1 MFDSAVIDASALM
14 RGTLF
19 AAPETGGRLGQI
31 EAWTED
37 VELDSIHEFLQR
49 HPGASAAEV
58 ARGLSC
64 APKTISRH
72 LMIGTGHLFAAKGG
86 RWYPIPR

>member
-1 MFDSAVIDASALM
+1 MFDSVVIDASALM

-31 EAWTED
+31 DAWSEE
-37 VELDSIHEFLQR
+37 VELESIHEYLQR
-49 HPGASAAEV
+49 HPGASAAEI
-58 ARGLSC
+58 ARGLSV
-64 APKTISRH
+64 APRMISRH
-72 LMIGTGHLFAAKGG
+72 LMIGTGQMFTAKGG